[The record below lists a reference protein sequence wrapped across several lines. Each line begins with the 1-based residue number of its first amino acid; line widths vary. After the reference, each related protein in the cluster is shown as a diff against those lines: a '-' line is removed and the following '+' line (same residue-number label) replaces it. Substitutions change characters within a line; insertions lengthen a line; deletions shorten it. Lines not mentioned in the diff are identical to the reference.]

1 MEEKDII
8 ICLKK
13 RKKKLK
19 QYRKNCHEA
28 KKSQVSDKQ
37 NIFLIIQ
44 KLIVYAMIQL
54 CTEPNS
60 ITKMKKKIKRAT
72 KK

>member
-28 KKSQVSDKQ
+28 KKSQFSDKQ

-44 KLIVYAMIQL
+44 KLIVYAMI
-54 CTEPNS
+54 
-60 ITKMKKKIKRAT
+60 
-72 KK
+72 

>member
-28 KKSQVSDKQ
+28 KKSQFSDKYFFDYTKI
-37 NIFLIIQ
+37 NS
-44 KLIVYAMIQL
+44 L
-54 CTEPNS
+54 CYDLVMHWAKQYYKDE
-60 ITKMKKKIKRAT
+60 KKD
-72 KK
+72 